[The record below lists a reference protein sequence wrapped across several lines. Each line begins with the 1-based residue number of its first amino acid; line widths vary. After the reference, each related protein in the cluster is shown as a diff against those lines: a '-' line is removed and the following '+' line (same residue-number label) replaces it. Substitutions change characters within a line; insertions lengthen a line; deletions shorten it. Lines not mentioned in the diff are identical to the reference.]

1 MRGRGRSRRIRGART
16 RGCLGSTLGFRV
28 STDRDASARDARD
41 APRAA
46 SDADA
51 RRATRTRD
59 ERSRA
64 MAGMQVTLDV
74 QKVDAVFFMYCAT
87 LVFAMQIGF
96 ALLEVGSVSIRNT
109 KSVLVKNVL
118 GPVRERGGV
127 LRGRVRAGVG
137 RGRGRVRG
145 KGRVRDAVGEV

>member
-1 MRGRGRSRRIRGART
+1 M
-16 RGCLGSTLGFRV
+16 
-28 STDRDASARDARD
+28 
-41 APRAA
+41 
-46 SDADA
+46 
-51 RRATRTRD
+51 
-59 ERSRA
+59 
-64 MAGMQVTLDV
+64 TLDV

-145 KGRVRDAVGEV
+145 KGRVRDVVGEV